1 MTPAAIAILYP
12 LHGAAIMLLC
22 RSRFGRR
29 KTWTI
34 CMSGAFLQAALA
46 LGFYA
51 FEQGKVWIYSVF
63 SATFLIMIAESFF
76 LSSEDFP
83 QTMFIAMTYTQAF
96 LIITFLSGVLSN
108 WMFHGTIK
116 AASWLRTVFHITGL
130 WIYGAA
136 FKEKFEDIRR
146 DVVTGWWPI
155 CILSVLYTAYVIY
168 ITMTAQAEYFH
179 NTDLMP
185 FLFLLAA
192 ILTSYAVIF
201 HTIHYMREAAINSQ
215 MEQHQT
221 ILIKK
226 IEIMEEAEEENRHL
240 RHDFRHHIRSI
251 MEFAKNG
258 ETEQILAYLEEYDT
272 EIGKTARKRLCTNSV
287 IDNVLTV
294 YGNQA
299 EKEGIKVDYA
309 ITTDKDAGI
318 KSVDMVAI
326 LANLMENA
334 IHGCLESGKEQ
345 MDIRVQ
351 IGTKAGKFLIV
362 VDNTCKDNIY
372 FKNGLPKR
380 KKRRGMGISSIL
392 KSVEKYGGNADFKT
406 EEGRFISRIIISEK
420 QISAHANHCI
430 D

>member
-1 MTPAAIAILYP
+1 MTPAAIVILYP

-22 RSRFGRR
+22 RSRFDRR
-29 KTWTI
+29 KTWAI
-34 CMSGAFLQAALA
+34 CMSGAFLQIALA
-46 LGFYA
+46 LGFYV
-51 FEQGKVWIYSVF
+51 FEQGKTWIYGVF
-63 SATFLIMIAESFF
+63 SATFLIIIAEAFF
-76 LSSEDFP
+76 LSAEELP

-96 LIITFLSGVLSN
+96 LIITFLAGLLSN
-108 WMFHGTIK
+108 WMFHGTIQ
-116 AASWLRTVFHITGL
+116 ATSWLRTAFHIAGL
-130 WIYGAA
+130 LIYGTA
-136 FKEKFEDIRR
+136 FKEKFEAIRR

-179 NTDLMP
+179 NVDLMP

-215 MEQHQT
+215 MEQQQA
-221 ILIKK
+221 ILVKK
-226 IEIMEEAEEENRHL
+226 IEIMEEAEEENRRL
-240 RHDFRHHIRSI
+240 RHDFRHHMRSI
-251 MEFAKNG
+251 MEYAKNG
-258 ETEQILAYLEEYDT
+258 ETKQILGYLEEYDT
-272 EIGKTARKRLCTNSV
+272 EIGKTVRKRLCTNSV

-299 EKEGIKVDYA
+299 EKEGIKVNYA
-309 ITTDKDAGI
+309 ITTDDDAGI
-318 KSVDMVAI
+318 KAVDMVAI

-334 IHGCLESGKEQ
+334 IHGCLESGKGQ

-351 IGTKAGKFLIV
+351 ISTKAGKFLIV

-380 KKRRGMGISSIL
+380 KKRRGIGISSIV
-392 KSVEKYGGNADFKT
+392 KSVERYGGNADFKT

-420 QISAHANHCI
+420 QNPV
-430 D
+430 